1 MRRVLLLV
9 TGLGLLGAAL
19 GCHHTHGM
27 CDCDL
32 PAAGPT
38 GPVPHH
44 VGAPVV
50 PFDNVAPGVTYP
62 TTPGTTYSTTPG
74 ITYPSTAAPTTAPEV
89 IKAMPKDVD
98 SGK

>member
-19 GCHHTHGM
+19 GCHHPHAS

-32 PAAGPT
+32 PAAGGT

-44 VGAPVV
+44 VGAAVAPL
-50 PFDNVAPGVTYP
+50 DNVAPGVTYP
-62 TTPGTTYSTTPG
+62 TTPG
-74 ITYPSTAAPTTAPEV
+74 ITYPSTAAPTTTPEAL
-89 IKAMPKDVD
+89 KAMPKAIE